1 MSLTSAE
8 HNAELQR
15 IGDLLAKE
23 AYQIEMVPA
32 SDLVPYDR
40 LLLRLES
47 FEEKNRVWRLEL
59 SYLPALEKELDNVS
73 ILQCF
78 VALLDGSADEHRHSL
93 SQLIV
98 KVNVKL
104 PIGCFGFL
112 DNPGTLFF
120 KHNAMLPN
128 DNNPGNYQVIREL
141 VPMTAYLITTFSE
154 SLIQVATG
162 QRTIEEAMADMPF
175 SNVFG

>member
-8 HNAELQR
+8 HRAELQR
-15 IGDLLAKE
+15 LGALLSKE
-23 AYQIEMVPA
+23 AYEIEVLPA

-40 LLLRLES
+40 LLVRLES
-47 FEEKNRVWRLEL
+47 FEEKNRIWQLEL
-59 SYLPALEKELDNVS
+59 SYLPRLEKELENVS
-73 ILQCF
+73 ILQSF
-78 VALLDGSADEHRHSL
+78 VALSDGSPDEHRHSL

-98 KVNVKL
+98 KLNVKL
-104 PIGCFGFL
+104 PIGCFGLL
-112 DNPGTLFF
+112 DNPRLLFF

-128 DNNPGNYQVIREL
+128 DNHAVSWQIVREL

-162 QRTIEEAMADMPF
+162 ERTIDEAIADMPF